1 MRMFLFDVEWE
12 KTKALPLQ
20 IKMKIFDSK
29 QTICWG
35 VVVEIINNVQMIEVY
50 LKTMNFSAVFIA
62 QNLYLCYDDLF
73 EEGNCKS
80 NRLMFRNQF
89 GSPKNS

>member
-35 VVVEIINNVQMIEVY
+35 VVVEIINNVQMRSISENFTATKNAIEIVSK
-50 LKTMNFSAVFIA
+50 LHW
-62 QNLYLCYDDLF
+62 
-73 EEGNCKS
+73 
-80 NRLMFRNQF
+80 
-89 GSPKNS
+89 

>member
-35 VVVEIINNVQMIEVY
+35 VVVEIINNVQMIRSISE
-50 LKTMNFSAVFIA
+50 NFTAT
-62 QNLYLCYDDLF
+62 
-73 EEGNCKS
+73 
-80 NRLMFRNQF
+80 
-89 GSPKNS
+89 KNAIEIVSKLQW

>member
-35 VVVEIINNVQMIEVY
+35 VVVEIINNVQMRSISENFTATKNAIEIVSK
-50 LKTMNFSAVFIA
+50 L
-62 QNLYLCYDDLF
+62 QW
-73 EEGNCKS
+73 
-80 NRLMFRNQF
+80 
-89 GSPKNS
+89 

>member
-35 VVVEIINNVQMIEVY
+35 AVVEIIMYKWEVY
-50 LKTMNFSAVFIA
+50 LKTLQQLKMQLELSPSFSDNIF
-62 QNLYLCYDDLF
+62 
-73 EEGNCKS
+73 K
-80 NRLMFRNQF
+80 
-89 GSPKNS
+89 

>member
-35 VVVEIINNVQMIEVY
+35 VVVEIINNVQMRSISE
-50 LKTMNFSAVFIA
+50 NFTAT
-62 QNLYLCYDDLF
+62 
-73 EEGNCKS
+73 
-80 NRLMFRNQF
+80 
-89 GSPKNS
+89 KNAIGIVSKLQW

>member
-35 VVVEIINNVQMIEVY
+35 VVVEIINNVQMIGVY
-50 LKTMNFSAVFIA
+50 LKTTAT
-62 QNLYLCYDDLF
+62 
-73 EEGNCKS
+73 
-80 NRLMFRNQF
+80 
-89 GSPKNS
+89 KNAIGIVSKLHPPGHLP

>member
-29 QTICWG
+29 QTIFWG

-50 LKTMNFSAVFIA
+50 LKTLQQLKMQLELSPSFSDNIF
-62 QNLYLCYDDLF
+62 
-73 EEGNCKS
+73 K
-80 NRLMFRNQF
+80 
-89 GSPKNS
+89 

>member
-35 VVVEIINNVQMIEVY
+35 VVVEIINNVQMRSISENFTATKNAIESVSK
-50 LKTMNFSAVFIA
+50 L
-62 QNLYLCYDDLF
+62 QW
-73 EEGNCKS
+73 
-80 NRLMFRNQF
+80 
-89 GSPKNS
+89 

>member
-35 VVVEIINNVQMIEVY
+35 VVVEIINNVQMRSISEKFTATKNAIEIVSK
-50 LKTMNFSAVFIA
+50 L
-62 QNLYLCYDDLF
+62 QW
-73 EEGNCKS
+73 
-80 NRLMFRNQF
+80 
-89 GSPKNS
+89 

>member
-35 VVVEIINNVQMIEVY
+35 VVVEIINNVQMRSISE
-50 LKTMNFSAVFIA
+50 NFTAT
-62 QNLYLCYDDLF
+62 
-73 EEGNCKS
+73 
-80 NRLMFRNQF
+80 
-89 GSPKNS
+89 KNAIGMVSKLQW